1 MVSNDQVR
9 RLKKMLSRGKNL
21 KVSALASGMDV
32 KTARKY
38 RDSDKL
44 PSELQKEHNWRTR
57 EDPFA
62 DDWLKVKSLLENN
75 PGLEATTIFKW
86 LQRENS
92 GKYQDGQLRT
102 LQRRIKHWRATEGPP
117 KEVYFPQ
124 VHYPGALCQ
133 SDFTHMD
140 KLGITI
146 NGRFFKH
153 MLFHFVLTYS
163 NWETGFICYSE
174 SFESL
179 STGLQK
185 ALWQLGGV
193 PRKHQTDR
201 FSAAVNNLSDK
212 SQFTKP
218 YQNLLDYY
226 GIKGQKIEP
235 AKPNQNGDV
244 EQSHYRFKKA
254 VEQALMLRGS
264 RDFTSLKIYRQFLE
278 KIFQQLNAGR
288 AARFKEEIKHLKP
301 LPKRKLAAVKK
312 YPDIRV
318 RPSSTIRINKY
329 VYSVHSRLIGEKV
342 TALLYSNRIKIKYG
356 GQTVD
361 ILPRISGKQTAHI
374 DYRHLIDS
382 LIRKPGAFKNYR
394 YQKHLFPNTHFRL
407 AYDLLQEEL
416 PERCDK
422 EYLKILHTAAYESE
436 AKVTKALAKIID
448 SNLPLSVELVKQYI
462 AKDASLLKIED
473 IPVASLELSDYDKLL
488 HSGEV
493 TNE

>member
-102 LQRRIKHWRATEGPP
+102 LQRRIKHWRAKEGAP

-153 MLFHFVLTYS
+153 MLFHFVLTFS
-163 NWETGFICYSE
+163 KWE
-174 SFESL
+174 
-179 STGLQK
+179 K
-185 ALWQLGGV
+185 
-193 PRKHQTDR
+193 
-201 FSAAVNNLSDK
+201 
-212 SQFTKP
+212 
-218 YQNLLDYY
+218 
-226 GIKGQKIEP
+226 
-235 AKPNQNGDV
+235 
-244 EQSHYRFKKA
+244 
-254 VEQALMLRGS
+254 
-264 RDFTSLKIYRQFLE
+264 
-278 KIFQQLNAGR
+278 
-288 AARFKEEIKHLKP
+288 
-301 LPKRKLAAVKK
+301 
-312 YPDIRV
+312 
-318 RPSSTIRINKY
+318 
-329 VYSVHSRLIGEKV
+329 
-342 TALLYSNRIKIKYG
+342 
-356 GQTVD
+356 
-361 ILPRISGKQTAHI
+361 
-374 DYRHLIDS
+374 
-382 LIRKPGAFKNYR
+382 
-394 YQKHLFPNTHFRL
+394 
-407 AYDLLQEEL
+407 
-416 PERCDK
+416 
-422 EYLKILHTAAYESE
+422 YLKTL
-436 AKVTKALAKIID
+436 
-448 SNLPLSVELVKQYI
+448 
-462 AKDASLLKIED
+462 
-473 IPVASLELSDYDKLL
+473 
-488 HSGEV
+488 
-493 TNE
+493 